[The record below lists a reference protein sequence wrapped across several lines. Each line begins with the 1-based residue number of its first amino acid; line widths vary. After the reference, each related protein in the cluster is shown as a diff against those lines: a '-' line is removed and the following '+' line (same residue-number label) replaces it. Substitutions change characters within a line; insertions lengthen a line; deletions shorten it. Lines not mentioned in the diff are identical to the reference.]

1 MREFLIEQFI
11 KNHDMIKVPSVRT
24 QYGNVASITGVIVNL
39 LVCLGELIVG
49 WLIGSIAM
57 ISDGIH
63 NVTDAGGSAISFLS
77 FRLAAKKPDQEHPYG
92 HGRMEYLFSIG
103 FSIILFVLA
112 IQLMIEAVNR
122 IMHPEI
128 VDVSAVAIIVMLVA
142 MGLKIWLSS
151 FLKYMGNR
159 IDSPILRANALEC
172 LSDVWATAGITI
184 GLLAGSFLEYP
195 IDGYLGAIV
204 ALMIG
209 RAGYHVF
216 KESTSRLLGNE
227 PTPERVREIADFVQS
242 FDGVLG
248 VHDLMIHDY
257 GPGHEFASIH
267 VEVDAN
273 QDIIKSHNMIDHIE
287 RKALEELHLKLTI
300 HMDPLLRDEQT
311 MAIYEQI
318 RSVVKAYDDRIS
330 IHDLRAIESDN
341 HLNVL
346 FDMVVPYT
354 EKQRKDEISQ
364 SIKRILEAMNPYYHV
379 TINAEHSYI
388 GEERIHE

>member
-1 MREFLIEQFI
+1 
-11 KNHDMIKVPSVRT
+11 MIKVPSVRT

-63 NVTDAGGSAISFLS
+63 NVADAGGSAISFLS

-300 HMDPLLRDEQT
+300 HMDKYYIEDLKVPKYTKNKFNSLNKVLNDFRGKKEMSKKRNDFFIDLLKLDN
-311 MAIYEQI
+311 
-318 RSVVKAYDDRIS
+318 DS
-330 IHDLRAIESDN
+330 IDVITSKWKEPRFRNKCGDKN
-341 HLNVL
+341 
-346 FDMVVPYT
+346 
-354 EKQRKDEISQ
+354 
-364 SIKRILEAMNPYYHV
+364 
-379 TINAEHSYI
+379 
-388 GEERIHE
+388 EER